1 MDQIEFMVSHIEH
14 AFRIFSNIEQASAT
28 TEKQRILASSGDNAV
43 MKSLLVCAYNPFL
56 QFNIKKI
63 PVPLKSCKGTEITL
77 NKYQKFLNLL
87 VKLNKRE
94 ITGNA
99 AISELSEFLTDCT
112 YEEYKWYTRVVQK
125 DLKIG
130 LADKGINKVFKGL
143 IPTYEV
149 LLADRIA
156 PEDLNLDTPKALKML
171 PNRIVTQY
179 KIDGY
184 RLNIHVDNHGE
195 VTVRTR
201 NGKPVTG
208 YNDLELEAASKL
220 PRGYVY
226 DGEIV
231 APELFQW
238 ISQNMKSHREV
249 AANRDLFAEVM
260 SHAFSHEEDKQG
272 IFNMFD
278 MIPMDQWNT
287 QKTTETLETR
297 TERIK
302 RMIEPLELHHIVV
315 VPTSRV
321 YLKNNANDLA
331 EIVEQF
337 HQFLNV
343 GWEGLMIKNWDSVYE
358 FKRSKNLLK
367 MKLMDTIDLPV
378 VGIYEGTGKYEGMLG
393 GVYVDFRGY
402 QVGVGSGWSDEQRQ
416 YYWTHK
422 NEILGKTLE
431 IAYQAVSKNKNGGE
445 SLSFPVVKKIR
456 EDK

>member
-1 MDQIEFMVSHIEH
+1 MSQVEFMISHIED
-14 AFRIFSNIEQASAT
+14 AFRVFSCIEQASAT
-28 TEKQRILASSGDNAV
+28 TEKQRILASSENNAV
-43 MKSLLVCAYNPFL
+43 MKCLLRCAYNPFL
-56 QFNIKKI
+56 QFNIKKLPI
-63 PVPLKSCKGTEITL
+63 SMSSCKGTQIEL
-77 NKYQKFLNLL
+77 RKYQMFLDLL
-87 VKLNKRE
+87 VKLNARK

-99 AISELSEFLTDCT
+99 AISELSSLLMECT
-112 YEEYKWYTRVVQK
+112 QSEYKWYTRVLQK

-149 LLADRIA
+149 LLADKIA
-156 PEDLNLDTPKALKML
+156 PEDLNLDTPKVLKML

-184 RLNIHVDNHGE
+184 RLNIHVNDQGE
-195 VTVRTR
+195 VTIRTR
-201 NGKPVTG
+201 NGKPVSG
-208 YNDLELEAASKL
+208 YTDLEMEAASKL

-238 ISQNMKSHREV
+238 ISQNMKSQREV
-249 AANRDLFAEVM
+249 VANRDLFAEVM
-260 SHAFSHEEDKQG
+260 SHAFSHEDNKQG

-278 MIPMDQWNT
+278 MIPMDQWNS

-297 TERIK
+297 TLRIK
-302 RMIEPLELHHIVV
+302 RVIEPLELHHIVV

-321 YLKNNANDLA
+321 YLKNNAEDLA

-337 HQFLNV
+337 HQFLNM
-343 GWEGLMIKNWDSVYE
+343 GWEGLMIKNWDSLYE

-367 MKLMDTIDLPV
+367 MKLMDTIDLTV
-378 VGIYEGTGKYEGMLG
+378 VGVYEGTGKYEGMMG

-416 YYWTHK
+416 YYWNHK